1 MCEPVNQW
9 NTGLLLVILEWTWES
24 RHLFEI
30 LISFPLDLHIYQSKI
45 AGSHGSSIFNFFL
58 KFFLIFN
65 FFEKPH
71 TGLHSGYTS
80 LHSFQEGPFFPHILT
95 NHLDNKQVCGDISLW
110 FWFPFP
116 WWLVILHTFSYTYWL
131 CACLFW
137 KNVHSGPLPIFSW
150 IVQFVA
156 IELYVFL
163 IYFGY

>member
-9 NTGLLLVILEWTWES
+9 NTGLLLVILEWTWEG

-30 LISFPLDLHIYQSKI
+30 LISFPLDLHICQSKI
-45 AGSHGSSIFNFFL
+45 AGSHGSSIFNLKKNFFL
-58 KFFLIFN
+58 FLTFLRNLILVYIVAIPVYIPS
-65 FFEKPH
+65 KRA
-71 TGLHSGYTS
+71 
-80 LHSFQEGPFFPHILT
+80 PFFPISLPT
-95 NHLDNKQVCGDISLW
+95 ILDNKQVCGDISLW

-150 IVQFVA
+150 IA
-156 IELYVFL
+156 
-163 IYFGY
+163 